1 MPRTPR
7 NPFSILLGAVGI
19 AFTLTAT
26 CSCMAVLRG
35 VRPETSRQSRS
46 ALDTFIDRHGT
57 TLLVGELV
65 VLAIATVGSVAH
77 DSRSGGR

>member
-1 MPRTPR
+1 
-7 NPFSILLGAVGI
+7 
-19 AFTLTAT
+19 
-26 CSCMAVLRG
+26 MAVLRG
-35 VRPETSRQSRS
+35 VRPETSRHSRS

-57 TLLVGELV
+57 ALLVGELV